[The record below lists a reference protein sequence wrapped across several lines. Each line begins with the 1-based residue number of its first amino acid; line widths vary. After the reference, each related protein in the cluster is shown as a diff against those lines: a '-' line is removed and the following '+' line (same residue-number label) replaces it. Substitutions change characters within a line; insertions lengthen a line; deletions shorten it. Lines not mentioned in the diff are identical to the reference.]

1 MKRLEKIIKGIDIK
15 CCKGASVDGVEV
27 TNVISDSRQASEG
40 VLFVAVKGT
49 INDGHKYISG
59 VIQSGARVIVCEDI
73 PEQIVE
79 GVAYIQVVNSAI
91 ALGQLASA
99 WYDYP
104 SDKLKLVGVTGT
116 NGKTTI
122 ATLLY
127 DLVRLLGYKAGLLST
142 VCNYVDS
149 KAIPA
154 TQTTPDPLT
163 INQLM
168 NEMVE
173 AGCDYAF
180 MEVSSHAVDQHR
192 IAGLN
197 FIGGLFTNL
206 TRDHMDY
213 HKTVDNYLKAKK
225 GFFDG
230 LGKSAFAVVNVDD
243 KAGMVMLQN
252 CAAKGYKYSLRSMA
266 DYRARILE
274 RRLNGTLVEINGV
287 EIELAFTGVFN
298 VYNLLT
304 VYAAATLMGLDSDE
318 VLVKMSLLHPVAGRF
333 QTILSPRGYT
343 AIVDYAH
350 TPDAVINVLEAI
362 KDVIG
367 EDGKIITVVG
377 AGGNRDKGKRP
388 IMAKEAALR
397 SDKLVLTSDNPR
409 FESPEEILADMV
421 EGLDATL
428 RAKTMRITDRAEA
441 IKVATQLANAGD
453 VILVAGKG
461 HEDYQEICGVKHHFD
476 DTQVIKN
483 IIKEEII

>member
-1 MKRLEKIIKGIDIK
+1 MKSLEVIIKDLDIK
-15 CCKGASVDGVEV
+15 SCIGDVANNIMV
-27 TNVISDSRQASEG
+27 TNLISDSRLAADG
-40 VLFVAVKGT
+40 VMFVAIKGT
-49 INDGHKYISG
+49 VNDAHKYIDS
-59 VIQSGARVIVCEDI
+59 VIADGAKVIVCEDL
-73 PEQIVE
+73 PLETVA
-79 GVAYIQVVNSAI
+79 GVVYIQVANSAI
-91 ALGQLASA
+91 ALGELASA

-104 SDKLKLVGVTGT
+104 SQKLKLVGVTGT

-149 KAIPA
+149 RAVP
-154 TQTTPDPLT
+154 TSQTTPDALT
-163 INQLM
+163 INKLLS
-168 NEMVE
+168 EMVFS
-173 AGCDYAF
+173 GCDYAF

-197 FIGGLFTNL
+197 FGGGLFTNL

-230 LGKSAFAVVNVDD
+230 LGKSAFAVVNIDD

-252 CAAKGYKYSLRSMA
+252 CEAKGYKYSLRSLA
-266 DYRARILE
+266 DFRARILE
-274 RRLNGTLVEINGV
+274 RRLNGTLVEMNGV
-287 EIELAFTGVFN
+287 EMELAFTGVFN
-298 VYNLLT
+298 VYNLLA
-304 VYAAATLMGLDSDE
+304 VYAGATLLGLDSDE
-318 VLVKMSLLHPVAGRF
+318 VLVKMSLLQPVAGRF

-362 KDVIG
+362 KEVIG
-367 EDGKIITVVG
+367 ENGKIITVVG

-409 FESPEEILADMV
+409 FESPEEILSDMV

-428 RAKTMRITDRAEA
+428 RTKTMRITERAEA

-483 IIKEEII
+483 IIKEEGF